1 MAPRKRFTRIFEA
14 LSAANEA
21 ILQTPSEEELF
32 QRVCEAAVA
41 GGQFVLAAALL
52 VAPDNLL
59 HVVAGAGKG
68 IDGTRALTLS
78 IEQNSEHGEGLAA
91 TAFRTN
97 QPAITSDYLRDPRF
111 QRRRLDVKRAG
122 IRSAAAVPIRKSESC
137 IGAMLFCFEQP
148 KTLDDDAVRLLDR
161 MASNV
166 SIALDNFAREK
177 QRRLSDQANER
188 LAWMFKA
195 LSETNEAIMHA
206 QTRTE
211 LCDLVCGAAVRGR
224 TFTTAA
230 IALAEPDRRSL
241 RMVAIAG
248 RLATAMK
255 DFRFPVDAA
264 DSGARTLAELAFKS
278 GKACISNDYMNDPR
292 FEVLRRVS
300 PNAESLGCFPLFK
313 NAEAIGVVAFQSGD
327 LNAFTP
333 DLIELLQRLA
343 DNISFAFANFDRVD
357 EKARTEERINYLAT
371 HDGLTDLPNRV
382 MFSELLKV
390 SIETSRR
397 HDRQFALLF
406 IDLDRFKIINDT
418 LGHAEGDA
426 LLVKMS
432 ERFRDSARASDVVA
446 RLGGDEFVF
455 ILQEIADH
463 QQVADIARKVLSAAT
478 KSVLL
483 SGQECRITASIGVAM
498 FPADGDDEQTL
509 VKNADMAMY
518 LAKDEGKNCVRFCST
533 EMKAPSTA
541 RLMLEASLRHAI
553 ERNELVIHY
562 QPKRALRTDQITGV
576 EALLR
581 WNHPDL
587 GFLPPNQFI
596 PLAEETGLIIPIG
609 LWVLKTACRQSMEW
623 QRQGL
628 PLMSMAVNLS
638 PRQFTHHGLLASI
651 EEVLTETGVPPQLL
665 QLEITEGMVMQN
677 VERSIEVLLALR
689 SRGVH
694 LAIDDFGTGYSSL
707 SFIKRFPVD
716 ALKIDRSFVR
726 NLPEDTNDK
735 AVADA
740 IIGLGRAL
748 GLTIIAEGVETAE
761 QETFLRDH
769 ACDEMQGFLLSKALP
784 ADEIAEFLRIPHLAA
799 PTLQPKSA
807 AWQAQTRA

>member
-1 MAPRKRFTRIFEA
+1 MASCRSFTRILEA

-68 IDGTRALTLS
+68 NDGTRALTLS

-122 IRSAAAVPIRKSESC
+122 IRSAAAVPIRKNKSC

-148 KTLDDDAVRLLDR
+148 KALDDEAVRLLDR

-255 DFRFPVDAA
+255 DFRFPVDASDA
-264 DSGARTLAELAFKS
+264 GARTLAELAFKS

-357 EKARTEERINYLAT
+357 EKARTDERINYLAT

-382 MFSELLKV
+382 MFGELLKV

-432 ERFRDSARASDVVA
+432 ERFRDSVRASDVVA
-446 RLGGDEFVF
+446 RLGGDEFVI

-463 QQVADIARKVLSAAT
+463 QQVANIARKVLSAAT

-483 SGQECRITASIGVAM
+483 SGQECRITASIGVAV

-509 VKNADMAMY
+509 VQNADMAMY
-518 LAKDEGKNCVRFCST
+518 LAKDEGKNCVRFYST

-541 RLMLEASLRHAI
+541 RLMLEASLRRAI

-609 LWVLKTACRQSMEW
+609 LWVLKTACCQSMEW

-638 PRQFTHHGLLASI
+638 PRQFTHDGLLASI
-651 EEVLTETGVPPQLL
+651 EEVLTETRMPPQLL

-677 VERSIEVLLALR
+677 VERSIEVLLALK

-761 QETFLRDH
+761 QEAFLRDH

>member
-1 MAPRKRFTRIFEA
+1 MASCRSFTRILEA

-68 IDGTRALTLS
+68 NDGTRALTLS

-122 IRSAAAVPIRKSESC
+122 IRSAAAVPIRKNKSC

-148 KTLDDDAVRLLDR
+148 KTLDDEAVRLLDR

-255 DFRFPVDAA
+255 DFRFPVDASDA
-264 DSGARTLAELAFKS
+264 GARTLAELAFKS

-357 EKARTEERINYLAT
+357 EKARTDERINYLAT

-382 MFSELLKV
+382 MFGELLKV

-432 ERFRDSARASDVVA
+432 ERFRDSVRASDVVA
-446 RLGGDEFVF
+446 RLGGDEFVI

-463 QQVADIARKVLSAAT
+463 QQVANIARKVLSAAT

-483 SGQECRITASIGVAM
+483 SGQECRITASIGVAV

-509 VKNADMAMY
+509 VQNADMAMY
-518 LAKDEGKNCVRFCST
+518 LAKDEGKNCVRFYST

-541 RLMLEASLRHAI
+541 RLMLEASLRRAI

-609 LWVLKTACRQSMEW
+609 LWVLKTACCQSMEW

-638 PRQFTHHGLLASI
+638 PRQFTHDGLLASI
-651 EEVLTETGVPPQLL
+651 EEVLTETRMPPQLL

-677 VERSIEVLLALR
+677 VERSIEVLLALK

-761 QETFLRDH
+761 QEAFLRDH

>member
-518 LAKDEGKNCVRFCST
+518 LAKDEGKNCVRFYST

>member
-1 MAPRKRFTRIFEA
+1 MASCRSFTRILEA

-68 IDGTRALTLS
+68 NDGTRALTLS

-122 IRSAAAVPIRKSESC
+122 IRSAAAVPIRKNKSC

-148 KTLDDDAVRLLDR
+148 KTLDDEAVRLLDR

-255 DFRFPVDAA
+255 DFRFPVDASDA
-264 DSGARTLAELAFKS
+264 GARTLAELAFKS

-357 EKARTEERINYLAT
+357 EKARTDERINYLAT

-382 MFSELLKV
+382 MFGELLKV

-432 ERFRDSARASDVVA
+432 ERFRDSVRASDVVA
-446 RLGGDEFVF
+446 RLGGDEFVI

-463 QQVADIARKVLSAAT
+463 QQVANIARKVLSAAT

-483 SGQECRITASIGVAM
+483 SGQECRITASIGVAV

-509 VKNADMAMY
+509 VQNADMAMY
-518 LAKDEGKNCVRFCST
+518 LAKDEGKNCVRFYST

-541 RLMLEASLRHAI
+541 RLMLEASLRRAI

-609 LWVLKTACRQSMEW
+609 LWVLKTACCQSMEW

-638 PRQFTHHGLLASI
+638 PRQFTHDGLLASI
-651 EEVLTETGVPPQLL
+651 EEVLTETRMPPQLL

-677 VERSIEVLLALR
+677 VERSIEVLLALK

-784 ADEIAEFLRIPHLAA
+784 ADEIAEFLRMPHLAA

-807 AWQAQTRA
+807 AWQAPTRA